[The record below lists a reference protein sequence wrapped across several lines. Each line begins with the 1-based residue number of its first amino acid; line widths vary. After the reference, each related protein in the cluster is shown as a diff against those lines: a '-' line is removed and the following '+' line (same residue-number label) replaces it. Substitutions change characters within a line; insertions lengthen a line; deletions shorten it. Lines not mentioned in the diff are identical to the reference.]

1 MAYIIESGS
10 SEPVYLNVNHIF
22 GRSTRTANTI
32 IAQPEISRIH
42 AVIGWD
48 QGQWIIVDYG
58 RNGTWL
64 NEKKLVKDRPY
75 VLKLDDVIHFGALRC
90 NEYRIVSVSPPQD
103 ILVAV
108 DSSSGVQPDIIPLDI
123 YNLLPVGDNPELAL
137 FLAYPG
143 AEWFLESL
151 DEMTSMPVILAE
163 SDLISFAGKRW
174 QLRLNRGEALTRELI
189 SCSVGLDNIEF
200 VFHISADEEHTTLI
214 VNIDNDSIN
223 LSARTHHYLTA
234 NLARFKYKSYEE
246 GIHESEQGWVYT
258 EDLAKALGLTETHI
272 NIQIHRARK
281 QFSNATNGQVNPE
294 EFIQRRGGK
303 VRLGATK
310 FKVVK
315 AHQVEIAFNGD
326 QMGSICSKVTHPRGN
341 GRQ

>member
-10 SEPVYLNVNHIF
+10 NEPIYLNVNHIF
-22 GRSTRTANTI
+22 GRSTRAANTV

-42 AVIGWD
+42 AIIGWD
-48 QGQWIIVDYG
+48 QGKWIIVDYG

-64 NEKKLVKDRPY
+64 NQKKLVKDRPY
-75 VLKLDDVIHFGALRC
+75 SLKLDDVIHFGTLQC

-103 ILVAV
+103 ILVSI
-108 DSSSGVQPDIIPLDI
+108 DSTSGDQPDIIPLDI
-123 YNLLPVGDNPELAL
+123 YNLLPVGDSPELAL

-151 DEMTSMPVILAE
+151 DGMTSMPVILAE

-174 QLRLNRGEALTRELI
+174 QLRLNRGEELTRELI
-189 SCSVGLDNIEF
+189 SRSVDLENIEF
-200 VFHISADEEHTTLI
+200 VFHISADEEYTTL
-214 VNIDNDSIN
+214 VATIDNESIDLN
-223 LSARTHHYLTA
+223 ARTHHYLTA
-234 NLARFKYKSYEE
+234 NLARFKYQSYEE
-246 GIHESEQGWVYT
+246 GVHDSEQGWVYT
-258 EDLAKALGLTETHI
+258 EDLAKALGLTETHV

-281 QFSNATNGQVNPE
+281 QFSIATNGQINPE

-303 VRLGATK
+303 VRLGATN

-315 AHQVEIAFNGD
+315 ANQVEIALTGD
-326 QMGSICSKVTHPRGN
+326 HMSNLCSEITNPQGR